1 MKKLAVIDG
10 NSILNRAFYG
20 IMSSKMLQTA
30 DGTFTN
36 AVYGFL
42 SILFKL
48 EEDIKPDYLA
58 VAFDVK
64 HPTKRHELYKD
75 YKGTRKGMPDELAV
89 QMPIIKDV
97 LTRMNITIIEK
108 PGYEADDILGTL
120 AKYAEK
126 QGVEVTLLTG
136 DRDSFQLAS
145 DKITIRIPRTKAGKT
160 ETENYDR
167 AKILEEYGL
176 EPISLID
183 VKGLQGDT
191 SDNIPG
197 VPGIGE
203 KTAIGL
209 IKEHG
214 SIEKIYE
221 LLKKGEGGFKG
232 KQKENLENSKDLAF
246 LSKTLG
252 TIDINAPI
260 DRELSLFEVKEWDKK
275 AVLEIFKYLRFNR
288 YIDRFNLE
296 QEVSVSGEEN
306 KKDLFEHVVIDEEE
320 KVKELITKVNDK
332 KEIVYSFETEV
343 RDNKG
348 LIIKEKIKYI
358 NIFVEDENI
367 VYTTKFNNNIFKS
380 IFEDIEIAKVGYELK
395 KDYILLKQLGITME
409 NLKFDA
415 KIAAYIINAV
425 SNAYKISDI
434 ATEYLELD
442 ISMLGNDSDK
452 NEDEEAKQESLFD
465 MMSVAEEKEEK
476 VSGPNY
482 QKAIETYVI
491 GMARKLLLDKIAEIE
506 SSELFEKI
514 EMPTVEA
521 LAAMQW
527 EGIFIDE
534 KELIKFGDH
543 LKKNLEEL
551 RIDIYKHAGE
561 EFNVN
566 STKQLGEILFEKLG
580 LPVIKKTKSGYSTDV
595 ETLEKLKEQHPIIDK
610 ILEYRQI
617 QKLNSTYVEG
627 MIPHININTGRIHTF
642 FHQTVTATGR
652 LSSTEPNLQ
661 NIPTRTEL
669 GKKLR
674 KVFKAEKG
682 NVFLD
687 ADYSQIELRVLA
699 HMSEDKIMVDA
710 FNEDQDIHTICA
722 SQIFN
727 VPVEEVSKQLR
738 SRAKAVNFGIVY
750 GISDFGLS
758 EQVGI
763 KRNEAKEYITAYL
776 DKYSGIDNFMKDV
789 VEDAKRKGY
798 VTTLCGRRRYIP
810 ELSSNNYMVRKF
822 GDRAAMNTP
831 IQGTAA
837 DIMKIAMIDVYNELK
852 KRGLKSKLV
861 LQIHDELLI
870 DTVESE
876 KEEVKELLKTCMDR
890 AMTLKVP
897 LKVGVEEGKNWYQAK

>member
-20 IMSSKMLQTA
+20 IMGSKMLQTA

-48 EEDIKPDYLA
+48 EEDLKPDYLA

-108 PGYEADDILGTL
+108 IGYEADDILGTL

-126 QGVEVTLLTG
+126 QGVETVLLTG

-145 DKITIRIPRTKAGKT
+145 DKITIRIPRTKNGKT
-160 ETENYDR
+160 ETEDYDR
-167 AKILEEYGL
+167 KKILEEYGL
-176 EPISLID
+176 EPESLID

-221 LLKKGEGGFKG
+221 LLEKGEGGFKG
-232 KQKENLENSKDLAF
+232 KQKENLESNKDLAF
-246 LSKTLG
+246 LSKVLG
-252 TIDINAPI
+252 TIDTNAPI
-260 DRELSLFEVKEWDKK
+260 DKELSLFEVKEWDRK

-288 YIDRFNLE
+288 FIDRFDLE
-296 QEVSVSGEEN
+296 KEIQEEDKLDS
-306 KKDLFEHVVIDEEE
+306 KDLFEHVEITSDEEI
-320 KVKELITKVNDK
+320 KELLSKIESA
-332 KEIVYSFETEV
+332 KEMFYYFELED
-343 RDNKG
+343 RDVKG
-348 LIIKEKIKYI
+348 LIIKQKIKYI
-358 NIFVEDENI
+358 NIYQKDENK
-367 VYTTKFNNNIFKS
+367 VYSVKFSSNVFKS
-380 IFEDIEIAKVGYELK
+380 VFENPEVEKNGHELK
-395 KDYILLKQLGITME
+395 RDYILLKQVGITME
-409 NLKFDA
+409 NLKYDA
-415 KIAAYIINAV
+415 KIAAYLLNAV
-425 SNAYKISDI
+425 TNAYKISDI
-434 ATEYLELD
+434 ASEHLD
-442 ISMLGNDSDK
+442 IDLSALGTG
-452 NEDEEAKQESLFD
+452 
-465 MMSVAEEKEEK
+465 EEKEEELHQESFFDMMTESSNEEPEK
-476 VSGPNY
+476 VGPAFIN
-482 QKAIETYVI
+482 AASCYVI
-491 GMARKLLLDKIAEIE
+491 YKSKDVLIEKLKEIE
-506 SSELFEKI
+506 SLDLFEKI

-521 LAAMQW
+521 LASMQW

-551 RIDIYKHAGE
+551 RIDIYKLSGE

-566 STKQLGEILFEKLG
+566 STKQLGEVLFEKLN

-595 ETLEKLKEQHPIIDK
+595 ETLEKLREHHPIIDK

-776 DKYSGIDNFMKDV
+776 EKYSGIDNFMKDV
-789 VEDAKRKGY
+789 VEDAKKKGY
-798 VTTLCGRRRYIP
+798 VTTLLGRRRYIP

-837 DIMKIAMIDVYNELK
+837 DIMKIAMVDVYNELK
-852 KRGLKSKLV
+852 KRKLQSKLV

-870 DTVESE
+870 DTVEKE
-876 KEEVKELLKTCMDR
+876 KEEVKEILKTCMER
-890 AMTLKVP
+890 AMVLKVP
-897 LKVGVEEGKNWYQAK
+897 LKVEVEEGKNWYQAK

>member
-20 IMSSKMLQTA
+20 IMGSKMLQTA

-48 EEDIKPDYLA
+48 EEDLKPDYLA

-75 YKGTRKGMPDELAV
+75 YKGTRKGMPDELAA

-126 QGVEVTLLTG
+126 QGVETVLLTG

-145 DKITIRIPRTKAGKT
+145 DKITIRIPRTKNGKT
-160 ETENYDR
+160 ETEDYDR
-167 AKILEEYGL
+167 KKILEEYGL
-176 EPISLID
+176 EPESLID

-221 LLKKGEGGFKG
+221 LLEKGEGGFKG
-232 KQKENLENSKDLAF
+232 KQKENLESNKDLAF
-246 LSKTLG
+246 LSKVLG
-252 TIDINAPI
+252 TIDTNAPI
-260 DRELSLFEVKEWDKK
+260 DKELSLFEVKEWDRK

-288 YIDRFNLE
+288 YIDRFDLE
-296 QEVSVSGEEN
+296 KDIQEEDKLDS
-306 KKDLFEHVVIDEEE
+306 KDLFEHVELTSDEEIKE
-320 KVKELITKVNDK
+320 LLSKIETVKEMF
-332 KEIVYSFETEV
+332 YYFELED
-343 RDNKG
+343 RDVKG
-348 LIIKEKIKYI
+348 LIIKQKIKYI
-358 NIFVEDENI
+358 NIYQKDENK
-367 VYTTKFNNNIFKS
+367 VYSVKFSSNLFKS
-380 IFEDIEIAKVGYELK
+380 IFENPEIEKNGHELK
-395 KDYILLKQLGITME
+395 RDYILLKQVGITME
-409 NLKFDA
+409 NLKYDA
-415 KIAAYIINAV
+415 KIAAYLLNAV
-425 SNAYKISDI
+425 TNAYKITDI
-434 ATEYLELD
+434 ASEHLD
-442 ISMLGNDSDK
+442 IDLSALGTG
-452 NEDEEAKQESLFD
+452 
-465 MMSVAEEKEEK
+465 EEKEEELHQESFFDMMTESSNEETEK
-476 VSGPNY
+476 VGPAFIN
-482 QKAIETYVI
+482 AASCYVI
-491 GMARKLLLDKIAEIE
+491 YKSKDVLIEKLKEIE
-506 SSELFEKI
+506 SLELFEKI

-521 LAAMQW
+521 LASMQW

-534 KELIKFGDH
+534 KELVKFGDH

-551 RIDIYKHAGE
+551 RIDIYKLSGE

-566 STKQLGEILFEKLG
+566 STKQLGEVLFEKLN

-595 ETLEKLKEQHPIIDK
+595 ETLEKLREHHPIIDK

-682 NVFLD
+682 NIFLD

-776 DKYSGIDNFMKDV
+776 EKYSGIDNFMKDV
-789 VEDAKRKGY
+789 VEDAKKKGY
-798 VTTLCGRRRYIP
+798 VTTLLGRRRYIP

-852 KRGLKSKLV
+852 KRKLKSKLV

-870 DTVESE
+870 DTVEKE
-876 KEEVKELLKTCMDR
+876 KEEVKELLKTCMER
-890 AMTLKVP
+890 AMVLKVP
-897 LKVGVEEGKNWYQAK
+897 LKVEVEEGKNWYQAK

>member
-20 IMSSKMLQTA
+20 IMGSKMLQTA

-48 EEDIKPDYLA
+48 EEDLKPDYLA

-126 QGVEVTLLTG
+126 QGVETVLLTG

-145 DKITIRIPRTKAGKT
+145 DKITIRIPRTKNGKT
-160 ETENYDR
+160 ETEDYDR
-167 AKILEEYGL
+167 KKILEEYGL
-176 EPISLID
+176 EPESLID

-221 LLKKGEGGFKG
+221 LLEKGEGGFKG
-232 KQKENLENSKDLAF
+232 KQKENLESNKDLAF
-246 LSKTLG
+246 LSKVLG
-252 TIDINAPI
+252 TIDTNAPI
-260 DRELSLFEVKEWDKK
+260 DKELSLFEVKEWDRK

-288 YIDRFNLE
+288 FIDRFDLE
-296 QEVSVSGEEN
+296 KEIQEEDKLDS
-306 KKDLFEHVVIDEEE
+306 KDLFEHVEITSDEEI
-320 KVKELITKVNDK
+320 KELLSKIDSA
-332 KEIVYSFETEV
+332 KEMFYYFELED
-343 RDNKG
+343 RDVKG
-348 LIIKEKIKYI
+348 LIIKQKIKYI
-358 NIFVEDENI
+358 NIYQKDENK
-367 VYTTKFNNNIFKS
+367 VYSVKFSSNVFKS
-380 IFEDIEIAKVGYELK
+380 VFENPEIEKNGHELK
-395 KDYILLKQLGITME
+395 RDYILLKQVGITME
-409 NLKFDA
+409 NLKYDA
-415 KIAAYIINAV
+415 KIAAYLLNAV
-425 SNAYKISDI
+425 TNAYKISDI
-434 ATEYLELD
+434 ASEHLD
-442 ISMLGNDSDK
+442 IDLSVLGTG
-452 NEDEEAKQESLFD
+452 
-465 MMSVAEEKEEK
+465 EEKEEELHQESFFDMMPESSNEEPEK
-476 VSGPNY
+476 VGPAFIN
-482 QKAIETYVI
+482 AASCYVI
-491 GMARKLLLDKIAEIE
+491 YKSKDVLIEKLKEIE
-506 SSELFEKI
+506 SLNLFEKI

-521 LAAMQW
+521 LASMQW

-551 RIDIYKHAGE
+551 RIDIYKLSGE

-566 STKQLGEILFEKLG
+566 STKQLGEVLFEKLN

-595 ETLEKLKEQHPIIDK
+595 ETLEKLREHHPIIDK

-763 KRNEAKEYITAYL
+763 KRNEAKEYINEYL
-776 DKYSGIDNFMKDV
+776 SKYSGIDNFMKEV
-789 VEDAKRKGY
+789 VEDAKKKGY
-798 VTTLCGRRRYIP
+798 VTTLLGRRRYIP

-837 DIMKIAMIDVYNELK
+837 DIMKIAMVDVYNELK
-852 KRGLKSKLV
+852 KRKLQSKLV

-870 DTVESE
+870 DTVEKE
-876 KEEVKELLKTCMDR
+876 KEEVKEILKTCMER
-890 AMTLKVP
+890 AMVLKVP
-897 LKVGVEEGKNWYQAK
+897 LKVEVEEGKNWYQAK

>member
-20 IMSSKMLQTA
+20 IMGSKMLQTA

-48 EEDIKPDYLA
+48 EEDLKPDYLA

-75 YKGTRKGMPDELAV
+75 YKGTRKGMPDELAA

-126 QGVEVTLLTG
+126 QGVETVLLTG

-145 DKITIRIPRTKAGKT
+145 DKITIRIPRTKNGKT
-160 ETENYDR
+160 ETEDYDR
-167 AKILEEYGL
+167 KKILEEYGL
-176 EPISLID
+176 EPESLID

-221 LLKKGEGGFKG
+221 LLEKGEGGFKG
-232 KQKENLENSKDLAF
+232 KQKENLESNKDLAF
-246 LSKTLG
+246 LSKVLG
-252 TIDINAPI
+252 TIDTNAPI
-260 DRELSLFEVKEWDKK
+260 DKELSLFEVKEWDRK

-288 YIDRFNLE
+288 FIDRFDLE
-296 QEVSVSGEEN
+296 KEIQEEDKLDS
-306 KKDLFEHVVIDEEE
+306 KDLFEHVEITSDEEI
-320 KVKELITKVNDK
+320 KELLSKIESA
-332 KEIVYSFETEV
+332 KEMFYYFELED
-343 RDNKG
+343 RDVKG
-348 LIIKEKIKYI
+348 LIIKQKIKYI
-358 NIFVEDENI
+358 NIYQKDENK
-367 VYTTKFNNNIFKS
+367 VYSVKFSSNVFKS
-380 IFEDIEIAKVGYELK
+380 VFENPEIEKNGHELK
-395 KDYILLKQLGITME
+395 RDYILLKQVGITME
-409 NLKFDA
+409 NLKYDA
-415 KIAAYIINAV
+415 KIAAYLLNAV
-425 SNAYKISDI
+425 TNAYKISDI
-434 ATEYLELD
+434 ASEHLD
-442 ISMLGNDSDK
+442 IDLSALGTG
-452 NEDEEAKQESLFD
+452 
-465 MMSVAEEKEEK
+465 EEKEEELHQESFFDMMTESSNEEPEK
-476 VSGPNY
+476 VGPAFIN
-482 QKAIETYVI
+482 AASCYVI
-491 GMARKLLLDKIAEIE
+491 YKSKDVLIEKLKEIE
-506 SSELFEKI
+506 SLDLFEKI
-514 EMPTVEA
+514 EMPTVEV
-521 LAAMQW
+521 LASMQW

-551 RIDIYKHAGE
+551 RIDIYKLSGE

-566 STKQLGEILFEKLG
+566 STKQLGEVLFEKLN

-595 ETLEKLKEQHPIIDK
+595 ETLEKLREHHPIIDK

-763 KRNEAKEYITAYL
+763 KRNEAKEYINEYL
-776 DKYSGIDNFMKDV
+776 SKYSGIDKFMKEV
-789 VEDAKRKGY
+789 VEDAKKKGY
-798 VTTLCGRRRYIP
+798 VTTLLGRRRYIP

-852 KRGLKSKLV
+852 KRKLQSKLV

-870 DTVESE
+870 DTVEKE
-876 KEEVKELLKTCMDR
+876 KEEVKEILKTCMER
-890 AMTLKVP
+890 AMILKVP
-897 LKVGVEEGKNWYQAK
+897 LKVEVEEGKNWYQAK

>member
-20 IMSSKMLQTA
+20 IMGSKMLQTA

-48 EEDIKPDYLA
+48 EEDLKPDYLA

-75 YKGTRKGMPDELAV
+75 YKGTRKGMPDELAA

-126 QGVEVTLLTG
+126 QGVETVLLTG

-145 DKITIRIPRTKAGKT
+145 DKITIRIPRTKNGKT
-160 ETENYDR
+160 ETEDYDR
-167 AKILEEYGL
+167 KKILEEYGL
-176 EPISLID
+176 EPESLID

-221 LLKKGEGGFKG
+221 LLEKGEGGFKG
-232 KQKENLENSKDLAF
+232 KQKENLESNKDLAF
-246 LSKTLG
+246 LSKVLG
-252 TIDINAPI
+252 TIDTNAPI
-260 DRELSLFEVKEWDKK
+260 DKELSLFEVKEWDRK

-288 YIDRFNLE
+288 FIDRFDLE
-296 QEVSVSGEEN
+296 KEIQEEDKLDS
-306 KKDLFEHVVIDEEE
+306 KDLFEHVEITSDEEI
-320 KVKELITKVNDK
+320 KELLSKIESA
-332 KEIVYSFETEV
+332 KEMFYYFELED
-343 RDNKG
+343 RDVKG
-348 LIIKEKIKYI
+348 LIIKQKIKYI
-358 NIFVEDENI
+358 NIYQKDENK
-367 VYTTKFNNNIFKS
+367 VYSVKFSSNVFKS
-380 IFEDIEIAKVGYELK
+380 VFENPEIEKNGHELK
-395 KDYILLKQLGITME
+395 RDYILLKQVGITME
-409 NLKFDA
+409 NLKYDA
-415 KIAAYIINAV
+415 KIAAYLLNAV
-425 SNAYKISDI
+425 TNAYKISDI
-434 ATEYLELD
+434 ASEHLD
-442 ISMLGNDSDK
+442 IDLSALGTG
-452 NEDEEAKQESLFD
+452 
-465 MMSVAEEKEEK
+465 EEKEEELHQESFFDMMTESSNEEPEK
-476 VSGPNY
+476 VGPAFIN
-482 QKAIETYVI
+482 AASCYVI
-491 GMARKLLLDKIAEIE
+491 YKSKDVLIEKLKEIE
-506 SSELFEKI
+506 SLDLFEKI

-521 LAAMQW
+521 LASMQW

-551 RIDIYKHAGE
+551 RIDIYKLSGE

-566 STKQLGEILFEKLG
+566 STKQLGEVLFEKLN

-595 ETLEKLKEQHPIIDK
+595 ETLEKLREHHPIIDK

-776 DKYSGIDNFMKDV
+776 EKYSGIDNFMKEV
-789 VEDAKRKGY
+789 VEDAKKKGY
-798 VTTLCGRRRYIP
+798 VTTLLGRRRYIP

-837 DIMKIAMIDVYNELK
+837 DIMKIAMVDVYNELK
-852 KRGLKSKLV
+852 KRKLQSKLV

-870 DTVESE
+870 DTVEKE
-876 KEEVKELLKTCMDR
+876 KEEVKEILKTCMER
-890 AMTLKVP
+890 AMVLKVP
-897 LKVGVEEGKNWYQAK
+897 LKVEVEEGKNWYQAK

>member
-20 IMSSKMLQTA
+20 IMSSKMLQTS
-30 DGTFTN
+30 DGTYTN

-48 EEDIKPDYLA
+48 EEDLKPDYLA

-75 YKGTRKGMPDELAV
+75 YKGTRKGMPDELAA

-145 DKITIRIPRTKAGKT
+145 NKTTIRIPRTKNGKT

-167 AKILEEYGL
+167 NKILEEYGL
-176 EPISLID
+176 EPKSLID

-203 KTAIGL
+203 KTAINL
-209 IKEHG
+209 IKEFG
-214 SIEKIYE
+214 SIEHIYE
-221 LLKKGEGGFKG
+221 LLEKGEGGFKG
-232 KQKENLENSKDLAF
+232 KQKENLENNKDLAF

-252 TIDINAPI
+252 TIDTDAPI
-260 DRELSLFEVKEWDKK
+260 DRELSLFEVKPWDRKS
-275 AVLEIFKYLRFNR
+275 VLEIFKYLKFNR
-288 YIDRFNLE
+288 FIERFNLE
-296 QEVSVSGEEN
+296 QEIDEN
-306 KKDLFEHVVIDEEE
+306 DIVNTKELFENVILENEEE
-320 KVKELITKVNDK
+320 IKELVSKIENN
-332 KEIVYSFETEV
+332 KEIIYYFETEK
-343 RDNKG
+343 RDNNC

-358 NIFVEDENI
+358 NVYLKDENK
-367 VYTTKFNNNIFKS
+367 VYTMKFNSNIFKNV
-380 IFEDIEIAKVGYELK
+380 FENSQIEKNGYELK
-395 KDYILLKQLGITME
+395 KDYILLKQIGITME
-409 NLKFDA
+409 NLKFDS

-442 ISMLGNDSDK
+442 ISLLGNKADK
-452 NEDEEAKQESLFD
+452 EEKEELKQESLFD
-465 MMSVAEEKEEK
+465 MMQESEEKESDEDLPDYMYS
-476 VSGPNY
+476 VY
-482 QKAIETYVI
+482 AYVI
-491 GMARKLLLDKIAEIE
+491 GSSKEVLINKLNEIE
-506 SSELFEKI
+506 SLKLFEEI
-514 EMPTVEA
+514 EMPTAEV
-521 LAAMQW
+521 LASMQW

-566 STKQLGEILFEKLG
+566 STKQLGEILFEKLK

-595 ETLEKLKEQHPIIDK
+595 ETLEKLREHHPIIDK

-763 KRNEAKEYITAYL
+763 KRNEAKEYINEYL
-776 DKYSGIDNFMKDV
+776 SKYSGIDNFMKEV

-798 VTTLCGRRRYIP
+798 VTTLLGRRRYIP

-837 DIMKIAMIDVYNELK
+837 DIMKIAMIDVYREIK

-876 KEEVKELLKTCMDR
+876 KEEVRELLKACMER
-890 AMTLKVP
+890 AMVLKVP
-897 LKVGVEEGKNWYQAK
+897 LKVEVEEGKNWYQAK

>member
-221 LLKKGEGGFKG
+221 LLEKGEGGFKG
-232 KQKENLENSKDLAF
+232 KQKENLENNKDLAF

-320 KVKELITKVNDK
+320 KVKELIIKVNDK

-358 NIFVEDENI
+358 NIFIEDENI
-367 VYTTKFNNNIFKS
+367 VYTTKFNNNLFKS
-380 IFEDIEIAKVGYELK
+380 IFEDTEIAKVGYELK

-465 MMSVAEEKEEK
+465 MMSVSEEKEEK

-482 QKAIETYVI
+482 QKAIETYVV
-491 GMARKLLLDKIAEIE
+491 GMARKPLLDKIAEIE

-776 DKYSGIDNFMKDV
+776 EKYSGIDNFMKDV

-876 KEEVKELLKTCMDR
+876 KEEVKELLKTCMER

-897 LKVGVEEGKNWYQAK
+897 LKVEVEEGKNWYQAK